1 MTLYQ
6 QKRQFLNKINK
17 RIKTLTSRAGVDR
30 SDIENLITVNG
41 AWFTESGNL
50 NLTTE
55 AYAENKENI
64 EKLINEAVPTYFELR
79 EEIRGDLLL
88 RAGEHVGEEVDTSL
102 ENLHREMSKH
112 FSFWSNWE
120 EQSKEYYDMQK
131 SLLGPAKLTED
142 DIRHLDLA
150 DLSFE
155 EQKLIRDELPRRMR
169 ELGRDMRNGGV
180 SPSELWEQLEEIRGV
195 QKKVWGE

>member
-17 RIKTLTSRAGVDR
+17 RIKTLVSRAGVDKE
-30 SDIENLITVNG
+30 DIENLITING

-55 AYAENKENI
+55 AFKENRENI
-64 EKLINEAVPTYFELR
+64 EKILNDTIPTYFELR
-79 EEIRGDLLL
+79 ENIRGDLLL
-88 RAGEHVGEEVDTSL
+88 RAGPHVGEEVDTSL
-102 ENLHREMSKH
+102 ENLHKEMAKH
-112 FSFWSNWE
+112 FSFWRNWE
-120 EQSKEYYDMQK
+120 EQSKDYYDMK
-131 SLLGPAKLTED
+131 SSLLGLSKITED
-142 DIRHLDLA
+142 DIKKLDLTE
-150 DLSFE
+150 LSFE
-155 EQKLIRDELPRRMR
+155 EQQLVRNELPKRMR

-180 SPSELWEQLEEIRGV
+180 SPSELWEQLESLRGL